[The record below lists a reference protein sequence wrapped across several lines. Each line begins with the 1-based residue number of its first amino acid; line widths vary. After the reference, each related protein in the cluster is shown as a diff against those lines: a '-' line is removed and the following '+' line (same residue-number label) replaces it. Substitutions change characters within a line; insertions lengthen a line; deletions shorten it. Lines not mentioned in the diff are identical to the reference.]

1 MEDSQHIKQSTSTDE
16 SQQVPVNPKALRRGN
31 PPPKHPIEYWEE
43 RLLGKRLYRDD
54 KEIPPEETDTA
65 VREIDIPVPTRKLPG
80 ATDYM
85 RKHER

>member
-1 MEDSQHIKQSTSTDE
+1 MEDTQHIKQSASTDE

-54 KEIPPEETDTA
+54 KEIPPEETD
-65 VREIDIPVPTRKLPG
+65 VIIFCLLLR
-80 ATDYM
+80 
-85 RKHER
+85 